1 MVQAEFYKT
10 NGKFSGF
17 RVSGH
22 TGYAP
27 RGRDIV
33 CAAVSSAVQLTVNM
47 LYEFKISI
55 RASSEGGAVK
65 CIVKNAG
72 DDISSRII
80 RQLMHHFELILEEFP
95 KTIKITISE
104 V

>member
-1 MVQAEFYKT
+1 MVRAEFYKI
-10 NGKFSGF
+10 NGTFSGF
-17 RVSGH
+17 RISGH

-47 LYEFKISI
+47 LYEFKIGVKT
-55 RASSEGGAVK
+55 SSDGGVVE
-65 CIVKNAG
+65 CVVKNAG
-72 DDISSRII
+72 DDISPRII
-80 RQLMHHFELILEEFP
+80 KQLMHHFELILEEFP

>member
-1 MVQAEFYKT
+1 MVKAEFYKT
-10 NGKFSGF
+10 NGTFSGF
-17 RVSGH
+17 RISGH

-47 LYEFKISI
+47 LHEFKIGIKTSLD
-55 RASSEGGAVK
+55 GGAVE

-72 DDISSRII
+72 DDISPRII
-80 RQLMHHFELILEEFP
+80 KQLMHHFELILEEFP

>member
-1 MVQAEFYKT
+1 MVKAEFYKT
-10 NGKFSGF
+10 NGTFSGF
-17 RVSGH
+17 RISGH

-33 CAAVSSAVQLTVNM
+33 CAAVSSAVQLTVNI
-47 LYEFKISI
+47 LYEFKIGVKT
-55 RASSEGGAVK
+55 SSDGGAVE

-72 DDISSRII
+72 DDISQRII
-80 RQLMHHFELILEEFP
+80 KQLIHHFELILEEFP

>member
-1 MVQAEFYKT
+1 MVKAEFYKT
-10 NGKFSGF
+10 SGTFSGF
-17 RVSGH
+17 RISGH

-33 CAAVSSAVQLTVNM
+33 CASVSSAVQLTVNM
-47 LYEFKISI
+47 LYEFKVGI
-55 RASSEGGAVK
+55 RASSEGGAVT

>member
-10 NGKFSGF
+10 KGIFSGF
-17 RVSGH
+17 KISGH

-47 LYEFKISI
+47 LYEFKIDVKATSD
-55 RASSEGGAVK
+55 GGAVR
-65 CIVKNAG
+65 CVVKNAG
-72 DDISSRII
+72 DDISPRII
-80 RQLMHHFELILEEFP
+80 RQLMHHFELILEDFP

>member
-1 MVQAEFYKT
+1 MVKAEFYKT
-10 NGKFSGF
+10 NGTLSGF
-17 RVSGH
+17 RISGH

-33 CAAVSSAVQLTVNM
+33 CAAVSSAVQLTVNI
-47 LYEFKISI
+47 LYEFKIGVKT
-55 RASSEGGAVK
+55 SSDSGAVS
-65 CIVKNAG
+65 CIVKNVG
-72 DDISSRII
+72 DDVSPRII
-80 RQLMHHFELILEEFP
+80 KQLMHHFELILEEFP